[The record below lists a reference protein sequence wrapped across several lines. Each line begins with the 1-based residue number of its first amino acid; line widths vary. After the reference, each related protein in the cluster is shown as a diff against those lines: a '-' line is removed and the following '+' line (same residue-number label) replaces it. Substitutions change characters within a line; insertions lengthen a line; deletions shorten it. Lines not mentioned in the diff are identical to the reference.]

1 MFFSPSEQTLE
12 LLEVGGREVGL
23 REEAEIL
30 LELANAAGADEDG
43 SDARI
48 AQIPLEGELGERESA
63 GLREGVEPQELRAP
77 LGRDVGGLEEDVL
90 RRAAVE
96 RYAREVARRPTSSSA
111 SRSPSPSM
119 PRVNML

>member
-1 MFFSPSEQTLE
+1 MFFSPSEQALE

-30 LELANAAGADEDG
+30 LELAHAAGADEDG

-63 GLREGVEPQELRAP
+63 GLREGVEPQ
-77 LGRDVGGLEEDVL
+77 
-90 RRAAVE
+90 
-96 RYAREVARRPTSSSA
+96 
-111 SRSPSPSM
+111 
-119 PRVNML
+119 